1 MMEIAPPPRSKRG
14 SLPRQVSTPVIRRP
28 PTKPPKPPQQHPQQQ
43 QLLQSTSLVIGKQ
56 NQTNNK
62 HASQTTPPISS
73 PTTTGLMRPSPTTT
87 TSITTSSIGTPVAI
101 IAAANSE
108 DEDGDHIYES
118 VDLRKRPQIFKKGAS
133 NDVIK
138 TVPPNR
144 NDLRMSTEVQCWPW
158 LPRQA
163 SLPPPSTSP
172 PPPSTCST
180 TNSPFKSPIKKS
192 AGSLAAKTIQSIRS
206 VSLGRGVEPPRS
218 APTILQ
224 RFSNL
229 RRSLNR
235 DRFRVQQEQPIQSQ
249 TPSSPTQ
256 PHLNSLPRRPDDPDW
271 VFFR

>member
-1 MMEIAPPPRSKRG
+1 MEIAPPPRSKRG

-28 PTKPPKPPQQHPQQQ
+28 PTKPPKPPQQ
-43 QLLQSTSLVIGKQ
+43 QLLMQSTSLVISKQ

-62 HASQTTPPISS
+62 HAIQTTPPISS
-73 PTTTGLMRPSPTTT
+73 ATTTGLMRPSTTT
-87 TSITTSSIGTPVAI
+87 TSITTSSIGTPAAVI
-101 IAAANSE
+101 IANSE

-118 VDLRKRPQIFKKGAS
+118 VDLRKRPQFLKA
-133 NDVIK
+133 NDVSSIK
-138 TVPPNR
+138 PAPPNR

-158 LPRQA
+158 LPRQG

-172 PPPSTCST
+172 PPSSTCS
-180 TNSPFKSPIKKS
+180 TNSPFKSPNKKT
-192 AGSLAAKTIQSIRS
+192 GSLAKTIQSIRS

-235 DRFRVQQEQPIQSQ
+235 DRFRVQQEQPPNQQSQ
-249 TPSSPTQ
+249 TPLSPTQ